1 MLLLMAFVVFVA
13 VAQLPDDLRTEQIY
27 LAPSCTWFDAGDS
40 VRVDG
45 VVTSIAHHRTAP
57 YSRYLYLEM
66 IGLRDSV
73 LVRQRVACDSIGR
86 FRAVVP
92 TSDLLPDGM
101 YYLRAYTALMRN
113 FSNEGFAYAP
123 LICGARP
130 ADDSASSEGVRCQVA
145 PEGGGL
151 VPGVVQKVVVS
162 LRTMSGRAI
171 ADRVITLIGDDGT
184 EVSSA
189 TTSSSGMAT
198 LSFIPKPKEHY
209 FVVAVGG
216 EGLSAMRYA
225 VPDAVP
231 GGVKFEA
238 SLQGN
243 TINYMI
249 HNMPAD
255 KADLQIFTF
264 DRDNGLLRCNGA
276 RQSGTIR
283 LANVPLTS
291 TIMLADAECNVLAEY
306 TMMQRRQSDEKYV
319 TAAEDT
325 VSRGRPVGEE
335 WLKTLLPGSTTAV
348 MVRVVSLDDPWAL
361 TAEDALMY
369 QSEYTS
375 AIPYPTA
382 SWKCSQRERVADLQA
397 WLSTACLAR
406 VTLKK
411 AVEDINIYSHLPEM
425 VMTLSGTVY
434 NENLHPYKNGRVVVY
449 RTDNNCVYDT
459 IVGDDGKF
467 CLAVDDFPEGTEF
480 FVQYITKNEK
490 LVKAD
495 IHFDDYTYPAV
506 DKRERWTYASIYG
519 ESDKT
524 VGLHSSLDNLHLPEI
539 TVKARARTDR
549 SHETETFYSTGY
561 KDRETIEEKN
571 YFTLLDILR
580 DIPQVVVRH
589 SDSGYCLLSTRGDAT
604 LKKGGSNGNNKNSF
618 GEFDE
623 SLNMSVAD
631 DVTAVSLPL
640 IVDGSRY
647 SGSQFDNAMNISAFE
662 IESVEYLRPWQT
674 LAVTFGAMQGAVVV
688 TTRKYKGGRTVP
700 SRGTYYRPQG
710 LSDASGGD
718 KHLRAPSS
726 PGRYRVIIDAMDDGV
741 VRSYNRVVQVR

>member
-1 MLLLMAFVVFVA
+1 
-13 VAQLPDDLRTEQIY
+13 
-27 LAPSCTWFDAGDS
+27 
-40 VRVDG
+40 
-45 VVTSIAHHRTAP
+45 
-57 YSRYLYLEM
+57 
-66 IGLRDSV
+66 
-73 LVRQRVACDSIGR
+73 
-86 FRAVVP
+86 
-92 TSDLLPDGM
+92 
-101 YYLRAYTALMRN
+101 
-113 FSNEGFAYAP
+113 
-123 LICGARP
+123 
-130 ADDSASSEGVRCQVA
+130 
-145 PEGGGL
+145 
-151 VPGVVQKVVVS
+151 
-162 LRTMSGRAI
+162 
-171 ADRVITLIGDDGT
+171 
-184 EVSSA
+184 
-189 TTSSSGMAT
+189 
-198 LSFIPKPKEHY
+198 
-209 FVVAVGG
+209 
-216 EGLSAMRYA
+216 
-225 VPDAVP
+225 
-231 GGVKFEA
+231 
-238 SLQGN
+238 
-243 TINYMI
+243 MI

-255 KADLQIFTF
+255 KKDLQIFTF
-264 DRDNGLLRCNGA
+264 DRDNGLLRCSGA

-283 LANVPLTS
+283 LA
-291 TIMLADAECNVLAEY
+291 
-306 TMMQRRQSDEKYV
+306 
-319 TAAEDT
+319 
-325 VSRGRPVGEE
+325 
-335 WLKTLLPGSTTAV
+335 
-348 MVRVVSLDDPWAL
+348 
-361 TAEDALMY
+361 
-369 QSEYTS
+369 
-375 AIPYPTA
+375 
-382 SWKCSQRERVADLQA
+382 
-397 WLSTACLAR
+397 R

-411 AVEDINIYSHLPEM
+411 AVEGINIYSHLPEM

-524 VGLHSSLDNLHLPEI
+524 VGLHSSLDNLYLPEI

-549 SHETETFYSTGY
+549 SHETEKFYSTGY

-580 DIPQVVVRH
+580 DIPQVVVKH
-589 SDSGYCLLSTRGDAT
+589 TDSGYCLLSTRGGAT
-604 LKKGGSNGNNKNSF
+604 LKKSESGKLKNSF

-623 SLNMSVAD
+623 SLNMPMAD
-631 DVTAVSLPL
+631 DITAVSMPL

-688 TTRKYKGGRTVP
+688 TTRKYKGERTVP

-710 LSDASGGD
+710 LSEVFGGG
-718 KHLRAPSS
+718 KHLYAPSS

-741 VRSYNRVVQVR
+741 VRSYNRVVQVN